1 MRAQLSSCV
10 GNTQPAS
17 ATYIIRPR
25 PGAASTNAPLRTH
38 AAPALLSELRNSLAQ
53 LLPEFMIP
61 SAFVLLETLP
71 RNASGKVEFAALPD
85 PASARTAAQSRYAA
99 PRTPLEQLIANTY
112 ARLLD
117 LERAGRNDSFFDL
130 GGHSLLATQLSSRL
144 RELLRTDVPLRR
156 IFECPTVAALAE
168 WLVANEPR
176 PGMMAAVAALRL
188 KLEAMPEDQVLQL
201 LSERTPNAP
210 SQAL

>member
-1 MRAQLSSCV
+1 
-10 GNTQPAS
+10 
-17 ATYIIRPR
+17 
-25 PGAASTNAPLRTH
+25 
-38 AAPALLSELRNSLAQ
+38 
-53 LLPEFMIP
+53 MIP